1 MYLGMFYKTHFSYFL
16 FCLLNYLNFFEF
28 SSHMEHQG
36 STVVNASATSPE
48 IRLRITDASGQDV
61 QGTKLGEQ
69 LQLRIELKNED
80 SALDMQATHL
90 MAMSGHTQQQI
101 ALIDHNGCPTGNL
114 LLINY

>member
-1 MYLGMFYKTHFSYFL
+1 
-16 FCLLNYLNFFEF
+16 
-28 SSHMEHQG
+28 MEHQG

-48 IRLRITDASGQDV
+48 IRLRITDANGQDV

-101 ALIDHNGCPTGNL
+101 ALIDSNGCPTDSVRMLQIDDRQFSRITSVDPGRRMMKAL
-114 LLINY
+114 LLKWKSPR

>member
-1 MYLGMFYKTHFSYFL
+1 MTN
-16 FCLLNYLNFFEF
+16 NYHVL
-28 SSHMEHQG
+28 SHMEHQG

-48 IRLRITDASGQDV
+48 IRLRITDANGQDV

-101 ALIDHNGCPTGNL
+101 ALIDSNGCPTEWVELKKHQTKIYFNSPNQL
-114 LLINY
+114 K

>member
-1 MYLGMFYKTHFSYFL
+1 
-16 FCLLNYLNFFEF
+16 
-28 SSHMEHQG
+28 MEHQG
-36 STVVNASATSPE
+36 STVINSSATLPD
-48 IRLRITDASGQDV
+48 IRLRITDANGQDV

-101 ALIDHNGCPTGNL
+101 ALIDQNGCPTDSNIFPALEKLPGTKTL
-114 LLINY
+114 VGRFDVSF